1 MTKHHIEY
9 HKYVQLLFAH
19 LEESKMQAVGE
30 YVNWR
35 DILVA
40 KCQELLKIYI
50 LFQKFYF

>member
-1 MTKHHIEY
+1 MTKHHTAY
-9 HKYVQLLFAH
+9 HKYVQLLFVH
-19 LEESKMQAVGE
+19 LEEYEKQAVGE

-40 KCQELLKIYI
+40 KCQEFLKIYI